1 MATLVLQFAGAAVG
15 GLIGGPLGAVIGR
28 AAGAIAGGFID
39 AELFGA
45 PAEKAEGPRLQD
57 LRVMGSTEGAAI
69 PRVWGR
75 MRVAGQVISA
85 TNFEEVI
92 STRTEGGSKGSG
104 SSPQTKITEYQYFA
118 NFAVALAEGPIARI
132 GRVWA
137 DGKEFDVSAVTSRL
151 YQGSEEEEP
160 DNGIL
165 AKAQAAV
172 RARLFSA
179 GRSRTPPAGHSHSP
193 PARERARRGGRPRT
207 SAA

>member
-45 PAEKAEGPRLQD
+45 PAEKAEGPRLED

-75 MRVAGQVISA
+75 MRVAGQVIWA

-104 SSPQTKITEYQYFA
+104 SNPQTKITEYQYFA

-137 DGKEFDVSAVTSRL
+137 DGKSA
-151 YQGSEEEEP
+151 
-160 DNGIL
+160 IL
-165 AKAQAAV
+165 ASSDIRQHSLASLLKPGIIHIFAV
-172 RARLFSA
+172 QV
-179 GRSRTPPAGHSHSP
+179 RSRPLTCAQSYLTGM
-193 PARERARRGGRPRT
+193 GNGMDK
-207 SAA
+207 

>member
-15 GLIGGPLGAVIGR
+15 GIIGGPLGAVIGR

-75 MRVAGQVISA
+75 MRVAGQVIWA

-104 SSPQTKITEYQYFA
+104 SSPRPKSPNISTS
-118 NFAVALAEGPIARI
+118 PISRWRSPKGRSPGSDGCGRTARN
-132 GRVWA
+132 
-137 DGKEFDVSAVTSRL
+137 STSR
-151 YQGSEEEEP
+151 
-160 DNGIL
+160 
-165 AKAQAAV
+165 
-172 RARLFSA
+172 R
-179 GRSRTPPAGHSHSP
+179 
-193 PARERARRGGRPRT
+193 
-207 SAA
+207 